1 MRGVYVPK
9 GRDGRGVL
17 QMVKIDIKYNP
28 KLKQIA
34 RNLRKNS
41 TLSEVLLWNELKGK
55 KLMGIDFHRQKPI
68 GNYIADFFSPEMR
81 LVIEI
86 DGITHAYKQKSD
98 RERQDYL
105 ESIPLT
111 VLRFQDSDV
120 KKNMNAVLETIKE
133 WMKENM
139 ETS

>member
-1 MRGVYVPK
+1 MCNYI
-9 GRDGRGVL
+9 
-17 QMVKIDIKYNP
+17 MVKIDLKYNP
-28 KLKQIA
+28 KLKRVA
-34 RNLRKNS
+34 RMLRKNS

-68 GNYIADFFSPEMR
+68 GNFIVDFFSPDLR

-86 DGITHAYKQKSD
+86 DGITHAYKQEQDMK
-98 RERQDYL
+98 RQKIL

-120 KKNMNAVLETIKE
+120 RKNLNAVVEVINDWMIKNI
-133 WMKENM
+133 EN
-139 ETS
+139 S